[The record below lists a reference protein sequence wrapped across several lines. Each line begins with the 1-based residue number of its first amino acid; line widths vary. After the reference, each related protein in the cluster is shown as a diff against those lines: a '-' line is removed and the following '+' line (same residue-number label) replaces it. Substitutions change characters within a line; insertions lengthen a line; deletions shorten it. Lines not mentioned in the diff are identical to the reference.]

1 MKKGVSLLLA
11 SVMLM
16 GMASA
21 IPTKKVLAATV
32 SDGVV
37 MPYYSYTSSLDTLID
52 ITANTAACTS
62 KVTGLSGI
70 TTKIV
75 VTQTLQIKDG
85 NQWRKCTSWTKTYYN
100 YKCTFTNEYT
110 VSAHGTYRN
119 MTEVKVYSGTDY
131 ETIYTYST
139 TATY

>member
-1 MKKGVSLLLA
+1 MKKGICLILA
-11 SVMLM
+11 GVMLI
-16 GMASA
+16 GMTPVVHGENVSA
-21 IPTKKVLAATV
+21 FSVINEEI
-32 SDGVV
+32 
-37 MPYYSYTSSLDTLID
+37 MPYYSYTQSLDTLID
-52 ITANTAACTS
+52 ITSNTAACTS
-62 KVTGLSGI
+62 KVTGYSGT

-85 NQWRKCTSWTKTYYN
+85 NQWRKCTSWTQTYYN

-110 VSAHGTYRN
+110 VSTHGTYRN
-119 MTEVKVYSGTDY
+119 MTEAKVYSGTDY